1 MRSDLSFIK
10 KDLKASVH
18 SRWLNVPVNQEFNLI
33 CKEKVFVK
41 SLSI

>member
-10 KDLKASVH
+10 KTILKVSVH

-33 CKEKVFVK
+33 CKEKVIVK
-41 SLSI
+41 S